1 MLSEDEDLSVWELL
15 SLVEILNRF
24 IIEAIL
30 LDFDR
35 VQIWGL
41 YFLKLSSFFLLIK
54 SIGIFFK
61 KKIKP
66 AVEVVINV
74 YLYLYRNANLFEIF
88 NF

>member
-1 MLSEDEDLSVWELL
+1 MLSEDENLSVWELL

-24 IIEAIL
+24 IIVVIL

-35 VQIWGL
+35 IRIWGL
-41 YFLKLSSFFLLIK
+41 YFLKSLDFFLLIK

-66 AVEVVINV
+66 AAEVVINV
-74 YLYLYRNANLFEIF
+74 YFYLYIKMQI
-88 NF
+88 